1 MLIGVEA
8 RVKLSPAPPLH
19 LCGICPSCPPDLMKL
34 SIVIPCFH
42 ESAAVRQTWDRLSS
56 ALAAAAF
63 TVPYE
68 VIFVDDGSRD
78 DTFVHLRAIAAA
90 QPNVRVLK
98 LSANV
103 GSHMAIR
110 AGLEHANGTHA
121 CYLPADLQEPPE
133 LLPQLLALCRDPVQI
148 AWAVRDSR
156 QDPWLTRLSASLFYT
171 LARLFVTRNLPAG
184 GAGTFLLGPKALAA
198 VPRYTE
204 RNLTLE
210 GLFATMG
217 FPLAVL
223 PYQRQARQQGASKW
237 TLAKKLKLFADFFV
251 AYSYTPLRFF
261 SYLGL
266 TVATCGFLYAAF
278 ILAARLWHGPAM
290 LTGFTSI
297 MIAVLILGGLQMVMM
312 GVLGEYVWRA
322 LDESRGRPCYLIDE
336 EVRHG

>member
-1 MLIGVEA
+1 
-8 RVKLSPAPPLH
+8 
-19 LCGICPSCPPDLMKL
+19 MKL
-34 SIVIPCFH
+34 SIIIPCYH
-42 ESAAVRQTWDRLSS
+42 ESDSVRETLARLEAALTAVH
-56 ALAAAAF
+56 F

-78 DTFVHLRAIAAA
+78 DTFPHLRALAEGR
-90 QPNVRVLK
+90 PHVRVMK
-98 LSANV
+98 LGANV

-110 AGLEHANGTHA
+110 AGLEHATGTHA

-133 LLPQLLALCRDPVQI
+133 LIPQLLDLCREPVQI

-156 QDPWLTRLSASLFYT
+156 QDPFFTRLYANLFYT
-171 LARLFVTRNLPAG
+171 LARLFVTKNLPAG

-198 VPRYTE
+198 VPKFPE

-223 PYQRQARQQGASKW
+223 PYQRQARLHGASKW

-251 AYSYTPLRFF
+251 AFSYTPIRFF
-261 SYLGL
+261 SYLGVV
-266 TVATCGFLYAAF
+266 VATLGFAYAF
-278 ILAARLWHGPAM
+278 YILIARLIHGPAM
-290 LTGFTSI
+290 MTGFSSI

-312 GVLGEYVWRA
+312 GVLGEYLWRT
-322 LDESRGRPCYLIDE
+322 LDESRRRPRYLVDE
-336 EVRHG
+336 EVNRPRAGEEGSETPSSPEWAGHPVLRKTKR